1 MTDKTLAKRLL
12 GVNEIH
18 VDDYRMEKT
27 KYGEDKLVVCVRP
40 YKRLRMRCPVC
51 GKKYSGYDHKG
62 EIKHWRALDFGAVIV
77 EIEAETMRV
86 DCPEHGPLME
96 SVPWAFRNSRFTKDF
111 DLTSSWMARTLS
123 KSAVAEYM
131 RISWG
136 TVGRCISRTREF
148 LEPQTD
154 ARLNGLVRIG
164 IDETSYSKGRRYI
177 TTVVNHDTNSVV
189 WVHANHGKKVIDE
202 FFSSLSEEQ
211 RASIEVV
218 SGDGARWITD
228 AVNEWVP
235 QASRCTDPY
244 HVVSWT
250 NEVLDELR
258 KEAWR
263 EANSKVKQMKKEV
276 EPKRGRP
283 ASDDQKMA
291 DYAKAK
297 EEAKE
302 IKNARYA
309 IGKAPEHLTENQ
321 QTKLEMIAKSD
332 KRLYRGYLLK
342 ENLRLL
348 LKIKDPQEAEAELNH
363 WLSWAQRCRIEGFVE
378 LGRKIKRHKEYI
390 LNFIKTG
397 ISNARVEAN
406 NNKISLLIHKAFGFR
421 NLENMFDLIMLTCS
435 NIRIPLPNRGTR
447 YQKSACTADI

>member
-1 MTDKTLAKRLL
+1 MTDKTLTKRLL
-12 GVNEIH
+12 GVNDIH
-18 VDDYRMEKT
+18 VEGYRMEKT
-27 KYGEDKLVVCVRP
+27 VHGEDKLVVSVRQ
-40 YKRLRMRCPVC
+40 YKRIRHRCPVC
-51 GKKYSGYDHKG
+51 GRKCSGYDEKG
-62 EIKHWRALDFGAVIV
+62 EIKHWRALDFNAVIV
-77 EIEAETMRV
+77 EIEAEAMRV
-86 DCPEHGPLME
+86 DCPEHGPLVE
-96 SVPWAFRNSRFTKDF
+96 SVPWAFPQARFTRDF
-111 DLTSSWMARTLS
+111 DLTVAWMAKALS

-131 RISWG
+131 RISWD
-136 TVGRCISRTREF
+136 TVGRCISRTRKF
-148 LEPQTD
+148 LEPQAD

-177 TTVVNHDTNSVV
+177 TTVVNHDTNTVV
-189 WVHANHGKKVIDE
+189 WVHANHGKSVIDE
-202 FFSSLSEEQ
+202 FFRSLTEEQ
-211 RASIEVV
+211 RASIQVV

-235 QASRCTDPY
+235 HAQRCTDPY

-250 NEVLDELR
+250 NDVLDELR

-263 EANSKVKQMKKEV
+263 EANSKVKQMKKDV
-276 EPKRGRP
+276 DPKRGRP

-291 DYAKAK
+291 DYTKAK

-321 QTKLEMIAKSD
+321 QVKLEMIAKSD
-332 KRLYRGYLLK
+332 RKLYRGYLLK

-348 LKIKDPQEAEAELNH
+348 LKIKDPEKAETELNH

-390 LNFIKTG
+390 LNFIRTG

-421 NLENMFDLIMLTCS
+421 NLENMFDLIMLVCS
-435 NIRIPLPNRGTR
+435 NIRIPLPNRGRR
-447 YQKSACTADI
+447 YQKALV